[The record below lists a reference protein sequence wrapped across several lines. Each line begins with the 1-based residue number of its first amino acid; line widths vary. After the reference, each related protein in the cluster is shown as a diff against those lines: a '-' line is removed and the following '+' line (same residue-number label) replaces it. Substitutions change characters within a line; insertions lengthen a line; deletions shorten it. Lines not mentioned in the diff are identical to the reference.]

1 MEKLTQVKEDLIN
14 TNDEN
19 IIELDTTSN
28 VQNQAVIL
36 EEEQV
41 VNFLYP

>member
-1 MEKLTQVKEDLIN
+1 MEKMTQVKEDLIN
-14 TNDEN
+14 KNDDN